1 MLNEQHLKL
10 RVHMLRTGIFKTDQG
25 RRSWEFFKLIR
36 DDEFRDWFEREIFG
50 SSEELD
56 KFREEFYN
64 KNDRDSSRLMNI
76 FRK

>member
-1 MLNEQHLKL
+1 
-10 RVHMLRTGIFKTDQG
+10 
-25 RRSWEFFKLIR
+25 LIR
-36 DDEFRDWFEREIFG
+36 DDEFRGWFEREIFG

-64 KNDRDSSRLMNI
+64 KNDQDSSRLMNI